1 MGYQDP
7 TISMD
12 EPGKLFPGIVDRYA
26 DSGMNLTLKKA
37 LASVQ
42 ILWGDLMGSAGSS
55 LQRT

>member
-1 MGYQDP
+1 
-7 TISMD
+7 MD
-12 EPGKLFPGIVDRYA
+12 EPGELIPGIVDRYA

-37 LASVQ
+37 LTSVQ

>member
-7 TISMD
+7 TVSMD
-12 EPGKLFPGIVDRYA
+12 EKQFSGIVDRYG

-42 ILWGDLMGSAGSS
+42 VLWGDLLGSAGSN